1 MLFEN
6 YRISVTDKRGRY
18 SYLHPNRTQ
27 PITERALGT
36 NYGRTELINKF
47 VIKLK
52 ELSSENVPTNDW
64 TKRPQVD
71 YDPTYD
77 YHADPIAIIFVRS
90 ELRLVTDL
98 QTCIKAQ
105 QSRAYARKVE
115 ISNLQEMAK
124 TVVYIQENGY
134 DTRQD
139 LQSRVSEIEENY
151 DSCKED
157 LASINSEIKSLKD
170 EIHFTKQ
177 YLATKKVYDQMLKS
191 KNKKKFR
198 AEHQGDITAYEKAR
212 NHLQNINQGRRF
224 SSLQSLTRQL
234 ENLQNQQKTFKKN
247 VKYYKDYLAEL
258 QIVSANV
265 DAILEQ
271 PTARKQTQN

>member
-1 MLFEN
+1 
-6 YRISVTDKRGRY
+6 
-18 SYLHPNRTQ
+18 
-27 PITERALGT
+27 
-36 NYGRTELINKF
+36 
-47 VIKLK
+47 
-52 ELSSENVPTNDW
+52 
-64 TKRPQVD
+64 
-71 YDPTYD
+71 
-77 YHADPIAIIFVRS
+77 
-90 ELRLVTDL
+90 
-98 QTCIKAQ
+98 
-105 QSRAYARKVE
+105 
-115 ISNLQEMAK
+115 
-124 TVVYIQENGY
+124 
-134 DTRQD
+134 
-139 LQSRVSEIEENY
+139 
-151 DSCKED
+151 
-157 LASINSEIKSLKD
+157 
-170 EIHFTKQ
+170 
-177 YLATKKVYDQMLKS
+177 MLKS